1 MASFP
6 CSPEEG
12 LRERRPYIDTWAE
25 THFPAELEFIAAD
38 AHRGWEGA
46 EPRV

>member
-1 MASFP
+1 MACFP
-6 CSPEEG
+6 RPPEEG
-12 LRERRPYIDTWAE
+12 LREPRPGIDTRAE
-25 THFPAELEFIAAD
+25 THFPAEFIAAD